1 MKPSLDYLSFAFFD
15 TLHSDL
21 YELEEAAFRQKYP
34 EELIELFAVHLLSDC
49 MIRSGAY
56 SFFSENRASFLNANI
71 DSGLK
76 SLCVSEDIVATFEE
90 MEKIYTSKLSEEEMM
105 EQLDNFSQY
114 IDNEAIS
121 KAIDR
126 RLVTSHSSFA
136 PFASEEIYVQT
147 TEQMQ
152 QFASGFELQ
161 TVAEN
166 QFQLVSDEITVN
178 GFLKDNFLK
187 LSCELQPCEFWQQVE
202 LEQKME
208 RVINSFS
215 FIYKPNPIFITF
227 KNGQLILKLEGSNI
241 LLHEVESFFNIA
253 NTDIY
258 MISFD

>member
-1 MKPSLDYLSFAFFD
+1 MKPSLDYLNFVFFD

-21 YELEEAAFRQKYP
+21 YQLEEPVFRQKFP
-34 EELIELFAVHLLSDC
+34 QELIELFSVHLLSDC
-49 MIRSGAY
+49 LMRSGAY
-56 SFFSENRASFLNANI
+56 SFFSENRASYLQINI
-71 DSGLK
+71 STGLK
-76 SLCVSEDIVATFEE
+76 SLGVSEDIVATFDE
-90 MEKIYTSKLSEEEMM
+90 MEKIYTSELSEEEMM

-147 TEQMQ
+147 TEQIQ
-152 QFASGFELQ
+152 PFASGFELQ
-161 TVAEN
+161 AIAEN
-166 QFQLVSDEITVN
+166 QFQFVSNEISVN
-178 GFLKDNFLK
+178 GYLKDHFLS
-187 LSCELQPCEFWQQVE
+187 LSCELQPCEFWQQIE

-241 LLHEVESFFNIA
+241 LLHEVEGYFNIA